1 MQHKSSSGNVCQ
13 GGSFVQRQMQP
24 TRCHSQLQCAA
35 PCPELYIC
43 LIVSLVSFKDLHS
56 RFGIKYVRVQALI
69 WDGIEKEG
77 GKTKKSA
84 LICDGIEQELHAMP
98 LRPQVLAAD
107 SLLKQREEPSA
118 ALAVMELKTWLWKH
132 ELFTLEVRSCVQ
144 KWLRRW
150 CCRQQKQHRSGR

>member
-13 GGSFVQRQMQP
+13 GGSFVQRPMQL

-43 LIVSLVSFKDLHS
+43 LIVSLVSFKDLLS
-56 RFGIKYVRVQALI
+56 RFGIKYVQVR
-69 WDGIEKEG
+69 
-77 GKTKKSA
+77 A
-84 LICDGIEQELHAMP
+84 LICDHIEQDLHAMP

>member
-43 LIVSLVSFKDLHS
+43 LIVSLVSFKDLLS
-56 RFGIKYVRVQALI
+56 RFGIKYVRVR
-69 WDGIEKEG
+69 
-77 GKTKKSA
+77 A
-84 LICDGIEQELHAMP
+84 LICDDIEQALHAMP

-150 CCRQQKQHRSGR
+150 C

>member
-43 LIVSLVSFKDLHS
+43 LIVSLVSFKDLLS
-56 RFGIKYVRVQALI
+56 RFGIKYVQVR
-69 WDGIEKEG
+69 
-77 GKTKKSA
+77 A
-84 LICDGIEQELHAMP
+84 LICDHIEQDLHAVP

-118 ALAVMELKTWLWKH
+118 ALLQQGLKWKH
-132 ELFTLEVRSCVQ
+132 GFAGMSC
-144 KWLRRW
+144 L
-150 CCRQQKQHRSGR
+150 H

>member
-13 GGSFVQRQMQP
+13 GGSFDKRQLQP

-35 PCPELYIC
+35 PCSELYIC

-77 GKTKKSA
+77 GNKTKKSA

-118 ALAVMELKTWLWKH
+118 ALQVMELKTWLWKH

-150 CCRQQKQHRSGR
+150 C

>member
-13 GGSFVQRQMQP
+13 GGSFVQRQLQP

-35 PCPELYIC
+35 PCSELYIC

-77 GKTKKSA
+77 GNKTKKSA

-150 CCRQQKQHRSGR
+150 C

>member
-1 MQHKSSSGNVCQ
+1 MCGSKRSSGMASKRRV
-13 GGSFVQRQMQP
+13 V
-24 TRCHSQLQCAA
+24 
-35 PCPELYIC
+35 
-43 LIVSLVSFKDLHS
+43 
-56 RFGIKYVRVQALI
+56 IKR
-69 WDGIEKEG
+69 
-77 GKTKKSA
+77 KKSA

-150 CCRQQKQHRSGR
+150 C

>member
-77 GKTKKSA
+77 GNKTKKSA

-150 CCRQQKQHRSGR
+150 C

>member
-13 GGSFVQRQMQP
+13 GGSFVQRPMQL

-56 RFGIKYVRVQALI
+56 RFGIKYVQVR
-69 WDGIEKEG
+69 
-77 GKTKKSA
+77 A
-84 LICDGIEQELHAMP
+84 LICDHIEQDLHAMP

-118 ALAVMELKTWLWKH
+118 ALLQQVLKWKH
-132 ELFTLEVRSCVQ
+132 GFAGVSCLHW
-144 KWLRRW
+144 K
-150 CCRQQKQHRSGR
+150 